1 MMNKPLNHEEL
12 QVWIDFVAD
21 AVLGID
27 FANDT
32 DRIRALELLFDESGN
47 PVLPYE

>member
-1 MMNKPLNHEEL
+1 MIKVMTPEDLDL
-12 QVWIDFVAD
+12 WVDMVAD

-32 DRIRALELLFDESGN
+32 ARIRALELLFDESGE
-47 PVLPYE
+47 PVLPYD

>member
-1 MMNKPLNHEEL
+1 MMNKVLTPE
-12 QVWIDFVAD
+12 DFDLWVDIVAD

-32 DRIRALELLFDESGN
+32 DRIRALELLFDKSGN